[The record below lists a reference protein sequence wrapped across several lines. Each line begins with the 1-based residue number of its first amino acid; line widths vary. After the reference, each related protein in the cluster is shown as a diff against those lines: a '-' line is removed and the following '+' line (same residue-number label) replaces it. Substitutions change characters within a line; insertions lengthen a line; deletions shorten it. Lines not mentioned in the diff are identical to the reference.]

1 MALSK
6 KTINKH
12 NIKRAEVFAANGL
25 GDHDVAFAHPE
36 FTGYASKDEDCTL
49 CGHRHIKWLFSIR
62 FDAPDALTALG
73 KVSTGLVRTDVVN
86 LTPVGSKCIT
96 DWLEAV
102 PESAEKLE
110 ALKRWHFE
118 IAKANKAKSK
128 MALKNKLASYGY
140 SDLSDLSAAI
150 YATLTKLYKAKMS
163 VSWKLRKQLKNY
175 ARKAKYSSIRS
186 ASTVKKAEEARLIV
200 EALVADKVAKDAAE
214 AAETPEIVVTVDVT
228 KTGSA
233 GASHEA
239 VHTPEPK
246 AEPKSDL
253 DHLPADER
261 KAVEKGREVYA
272 QGGFSGVREDEAN
285 ALIDIANKV
294 KKYGKW
300 ASTRQRG
307 YYEYLLGKAIDA
319 LASQKKAPAP
329 ASDTSPVAKPE
340 SATFVSASG
349 IAGARY

>member
-6 KTINKH
+6 KTINTH
-12 NIKRAEVFAANGL
+12 NIKRAEIFAANGL
-25 GDHDVAFAHPE
+25 GDHDVCFAHPE
-36 FTGYASKDEDCTL
+36 FTGYATSDVDCTL
-49 CGHRHIKWLFSIR
+49 CGHRHIKWLFSIK

-73 KVSTGLVRTDVVN
+73 KVSTGLVRTEEVT

-140 SDLSDLSAAI
+140 ASLSNLSLAL
-150 YATLTKLYKAKMS
+150 YATLTKLYGAKMS
-163 VSWKLRKQLKNY
+163 VSWKLRKQLKNW
-175 ARKAKYSSIRS
+175 ARKAKYGTIRS

-200 EALVADKVAKDAAE
+200 EALIADKVAKKAAE
-214 AAETPEIVVTVDVT
+214 AAEIADTPGIEEGEAEAAAVETVETVETPVV
-228 KTGSA
+228 
-233 GASHEA
+233 
-239 VHTPEPK
+239 
-246 AEPKSDL
+246 KSDL

-261 KAVEKGREVYA
+261 KAVEKGREVFK
-272 QGGFSGVREDEAN
+272 QGGFALLREDEAN
-285 ALIDIANKV
+285 ALTDIAMKV

-300 ASTRQRG
+300 ASTKQRG

-319 LASQKKAPAP
+319 MASQKKAPAP
-329 ASDTSPVAKPE
+329 ASDTSPVVAPKPV
-340 SATFVSASG
+340 AFVSASG
-349 IAGARY
+349 IDGARY